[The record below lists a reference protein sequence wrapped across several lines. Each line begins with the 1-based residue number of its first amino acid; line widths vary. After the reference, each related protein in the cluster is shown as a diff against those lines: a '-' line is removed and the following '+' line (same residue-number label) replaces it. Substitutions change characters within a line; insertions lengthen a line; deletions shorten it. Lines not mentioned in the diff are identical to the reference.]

1 MDFTPWLINPGT
13 ITGTSYAGDYSN
25 LGVTLFGAQ
34 TGSTGRIQEAIN
46 LVTTGGTVNV
56 ESGAYGEDDM
66 IAKNLEIV
74 GDDTGGGDPTAN
86 SFTLTNGAVFGAG
99 SGGITAPEV
108 YVNQVGAVG
117 ALIQDGILLASS
129 GGTVNVAAGTY
140 AQQVNVDKSVAL
152 LGAQAGNDANTRSAA
167 FVDGSA
173 DPTLET
179 IITAS
184 SVNPGGTSLTDI
196 PCLGGSLISVT
207 ADNATIN
214 GFVLDGYNPNLP
226 SQAGADQLNGTGPY
240 IDVGD
245 GISTYNGTGYVAVNT
260 LTVEYNIVQNVDATG
275 IAVVGPTDGSGVGS
289 GAAVQNNV
297 VQNFQFYG
305 VQLAYNAYGSVSGNT
320 VIAPDNADAGISVYN
335 FTSTGLSGNTVA
347 VTGNNVTI
355 AQNGWGGIWANVFA
369 PPAAAALNISDNTVN
384 GADDVLD
391 NPAAPATGPWPVVG
405 IYLTSMDSNVTAT
418 LDGNA
423 VTSYSL
429 SEPLAAGIDVWARRG
444 PAFPSAT
451 TLRHIPRSPT
461 PPSASTW
468 TTST

>member
-1 MDFTPWLINPGT
+1 M
-13 ITGTSYAGDYSN
+13 
-25 LGVTLFGAQ
+25 
-34 TGSTGRIQEAIN
+34 
-46 LVTTGGTVNV
+46 
-56 ESGAYGEDDM
+56 
-66 IAKNLEIV
+66 
-74 GDDTGGGDPTAN
+74 
-86 SFTLTNGAVFGAG
+86 
-99 SGGITAPEV
+99 
-108 YVNQVGAVG
+108 
-117 ALIQDGILLASS
+117 
-129 GGTVNVAAGTY
+129 
-140 AQQVNVDKSVAL
+140 
-152 LGAQAGNDANTRSAA
+152 
-167 FVDGSA
+167 
-173 DPTLET
+173 
-179 IITAS
+179 
-184 SVNPGGTSLTDI
+184 
-196 PCLGGSLISVT
+196 T

-384 GADDVLD
+384 GADDVD

-429 SEPLAAGIDVWARRG
+429 SEPLAAGIDVWVCWG